1 MIKYFISENIKIKHT
16 FANKLIF
23 IAPVMLALLSGLL
36 TADYFQVDIYNWW
49 YAIILPGVLSIE
61 CCLLARIDGNK
72 KNKAVLSLPVDLKK
86 VWIAKIIIGVK
97 NILISC
103 MIIFIVAQLSI
114 YIIPINSISN
124 VHLING
130 FIAFLVIVVTSM
142 WQVPLYFFIGKKI
155 GLFPTIIFSMAAG
168 MFSTITAVSKL
179 WWINPLSYTSRLMC
193 PILKILPNGLMAV
206 PESQSFVPEVL
217 EISQI
222 PFALAVSI
230 SLFILITYVTAK
242 WYEKQE
248 AR

>member
-1 MIKYFISENIKIKHT
+1 MIKYLKSENIKIKHT

-23 IAPVMLALLSGLL
+23 IAPVMIAMLSALL
-36 TADYFQVDIYNWW
+36 TADYFQIDIYNWW
-49 YAIILPGVLSIE
+49 YTMLLPGVLSIE
-61 CCLLARIDGNK
+61 CCLLVRIDGKK
-72 KNKAVLSLPVDLKK
+72 KNKAVLSLSIDLKK
-86 VWIAKIIIGVK
+86 VWIAKIVVGVK
-97 NILISC
+97 NISISC
-103 MIIFIVAQLSI
+103 FIIFIAAQLSI
-114 YIIPINSISN
+114 YIMPFNSISN
-124 VHLING
+124 IEFING
-130 FIAFLVIVVTSM
+130 FIAFLVMVITSM

-206 PESQSFVPEVL
+206 PESVTFVPEVL
-217 EISQI
+217 NISQI
-222 PFALAVSI
+222 PFALIVSI
-230 SLFILITYVTAK
+230 ILFILITYVTAN